1 MNVTPMTT
9 PMTMDLWLQKTI
21 PYDSSY
27 HIKDVLNEMVQW
39 IRIMVDSTEELQFD
53 YEINTFK
60 EKWYSFIYQRYYLR
74 KPTDFD
80 PYDSE
85 LYQYFG
91 SKFSDE
97 LYSVATDIQ
106 EITHRYSIKHWIS
119 MDSLSDILVDIQ
131 EFLFD
136 VLLIQD
142 PFIDSDEE
150 TLHEDEENLIY
161 SIDGHSV

>member
-1 MNVTPMTT
+1 MNYSQLPLDSWIQT
-9 PMTMDLWLQKTI
+9 TI

-27 HIKDVLNEMVQW
+27 HIKDVLNEM
-39 IRIMVDSTEELQFD
+39 IRLIQQVVDSTEELQFD

-60 EKWYSFIYQRYYLR
+60 QKWYTFIYKRYYLNQ
-74 KPTDFD
+74 TIEFE

-136 VLLIQD
+136 VLLLQD
-142 PFIDSDEE
+142 PYIDSDEE
-150 TLHEDEENLIY
+150 TLHENEENLVY
-161 SIDGHSV
+161 SIDGTDI

>member
-1 MNVTPMTT
+1 MNYPQLPLYSWIQT
-9 PMTMDLWLQKTI
+9 TI

-27 HIKDVLNEMVQW
+27 HIKDVLNEM
-39 IRIMVDSTEELQFD
+39 IRLIQQVVDSTEELQFD

-60 EKWYSFIYQRYYLR
+60 QKWYTFIYKRYYLNQ
-74 KPTDFD
+74 TIEFE

-97 LYSVATDIQ
+97 LQELFTDMRN
-106 EITHRYSIKHWIS
+106 ITHRYNVGSLIP
-119 MDSLSDILVDIQ
+119 MDSVKATSVDIE

-136 VLLIQD
+136 VLLLRD
-142 PFIDSDEE
+142 PYVDSDEE
-150 TLHEDEENLIY
+150 TLHENEENLVY
-161 SIDGHSV
+161 SIDGTDI